1 MIGFT
6 KQQLAEFLQNTPR
19 DINDAKLKPF
29 ILAAVLNKAVS
40 AAGSTFAVSSDRGD
54 KRGNQHLIT
63 GFSAKLVKERDYI
76 IEVAVDAVDVDGTV
90 GFFQDR
96 HGAFTVNS
104 PMSEPSPDAR
114 RHSRGYSYEFNITAQ
129 LLLLPMLIEFET
141 MFAELQ
147 LSGYSGA
154 YQPAKPLVEHQIY
167 FLDRESDGEPW
178 SFGEPVLLI
187 KQIDTIHIEHGRIC
201 DCYTANNRWFHS
213 SELYTVDQLVERR
226 SQPFRNASRPDVE
239 RTPPPAIFADVITA
253 YKTAHAPKE
262 GPKE

>member
-1 MIGFT
+1 MIGFN
-6 KQQLAEFLQNTPR
+6 KHQLAEFLRNVPR
-19 DINDAKLKPF
+19 EINDSELKPF

-40 AAGSTFAVSSDRGD
+40 ASGSTFAISGDRGD
-54 KRGNQHLIT
+54 KRGNQYLIT
-63 GFSAKLVKERDYI
+63 GFAAKLVKERYYT

-96 HGAFTVNS
+96 HGAFTVSS
-104 PMSEPSPDAR
+104 PMSELPAGAT

-129 LLLLPMLIEFET
+129 LFLMPMLIEFET
-141 MFAELQ
+141 MYAELRF
-147 LSGYSGA
+147 SGHRGDF
-154 YQPAKPLVEHQIY
+154 QPARPLVEHQIY

-213 SELYTVDQLVERR
+213 SELHTVDQLVERR
-226 SQPFRNASRPDVE
+226 SRPFRNASGPDAE
-239 RTPPPAIFADVITA
+239 RTPPPAIFADVISA
-253 YKTAHAPKE
+253 YKAAHVSKE